1 MDPLAYKGQRIQMVA
16 SQIMRRGVCDP
27 RLLDVLRLV
36 PRHCFVSQDQAD
48 LAYEDYP
55 LPIGEGQTISQPY
68 IVALMTNLLALK
80 ESDIVL
86 EIGTGS
92 GYQAAVLSLMSKRVF
107 SIERHAVLASR
118 ARDLFGQLGYNNIII
133 QEGDGTLGL
142 AEQAPF
148 QGILVTAAAPR
159 PPEPLFAQLAE
170 GGRLVIPVGGSY
182 HQDLQLWQ
190 RKEHNNFTCSSILP
204 VAFVPLL
211 GEHGW
216 NENTWRTSEV

>member
-1 MDPLAYKGQRIQMVA
+1 MDPFAYKGQRTQMVA
-16 SQIMRRGVCDP
+16 SQILRRGVCDP

-55 LPIGEGQTISQPY
+55 LPIGEGQTISQPF

-92 GYQAAVLSLMSKRVF
+92 GYQAAVLSLMAKRVF

-118 ARDLFGQLGYNNIII
+118 ARDLFRQLGYNNIVV

-142 AEQAPF
+142 AETAPF

-159 PPEPLFAQLAE
+159 PPEPLFEQLAE

-190 RKEHNNFTCSSILP
+190 RKEHSNFTCSSILP
-204 VAFVPLL
+204 VTFVPLL
-211 GEHGW
+211 GKHGW
-216 NENTWRTSEV
+216 NESTWRTSEV